1 MRKIARITV
10 PVGIA
15 LALPFASIA
24 TAEAA
29 PPGGWGPI
37 IKCESSGN
45 PQATNGSHFGLFQFD
60 LRTWQSVGGKG
71 NPMNASVAEQTL
83 RADILHA
90 SRGTQP
96 WLASK
101 GCWQGKSGAPQIKG
115 APAVPAP
122 TPKKTAKAKTKT
134 VKPVTPKK
142 TVAPVS
148 NGNYKVKKG
157 DTLSKIAARNGTT
170 WQALHK
176 MNPNIKNPNMIFV
189 GQNIHTP

>member
-1 MRKIARITV
+1 MGKIARVTV

-29 PPGGWGPI
+29 PPGGWGPLI
-37 IKCESSGN
+37 QCESSGN

-60 LRTWQSVGGKG
+60 LQTWFSVGGSG
-71 NPMNASVAEQTL
+71 NPMNASVAEQTM
-83 RADILHA
+83 RADILH
-90 SRGTQP
+90 SRRGTQP

-101 GCWQGKSGAPQIKG
+101 SCWQGKSGAPQIKA
-115 APAVPAP
+115 APAPAP
-122 TPKKTAKAKTKT
+122 AKRKAAPAPKPA
-134 VKPVTPKK
+134 PVAK
-142 TVAPVS
+142 TVAPAS
-148 NGNYKVKKG
+148 NGNYTVKKG

-170 WQALHK
+170 WQNLHK
-176 MNPNIKNPNMIFV
+176 LNPTIKNPNLIFI